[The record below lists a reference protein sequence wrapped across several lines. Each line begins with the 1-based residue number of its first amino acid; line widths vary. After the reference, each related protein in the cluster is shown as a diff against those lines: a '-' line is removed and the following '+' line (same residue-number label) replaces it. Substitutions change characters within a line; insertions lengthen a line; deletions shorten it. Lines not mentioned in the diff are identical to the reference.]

1 MGMIKLKLNNRGHGY
16 FLLEED
22 EEQLGEMEVAI
33 SGNVLTV
40 FHTEVIPRAE
50 GRGLASKLLNE
61 MVEYARK
68 NNLKVIALCPYV
80 LAHFKHEPEKYDDIW
95 KNKNNGIKKTT

>member
-1 MGMIKLKLNNRGHGY
+1 MERIELKLNKTGHGY
-16 FLLEED
+16 FILTED
-22 EEQLGEMEVAI
+22 DEQLGEMEVSI
-33 SGNVLTV
+33 TKDQITV

-68 NNLKVIALCPYV
+68 NRLKVNALCPYV
-80 LAHFKHEPEKYDDIW
+80 LARFKRDPENYGDIW
-95 KNKNNGIKKTT
+95 KNKNDGSRKTT